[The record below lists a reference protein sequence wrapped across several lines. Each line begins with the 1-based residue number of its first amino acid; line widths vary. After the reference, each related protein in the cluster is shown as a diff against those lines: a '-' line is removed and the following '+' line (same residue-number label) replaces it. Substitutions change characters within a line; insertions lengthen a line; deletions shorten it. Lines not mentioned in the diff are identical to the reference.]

1 MAQAT
6 ILLVDDHLVVRQGC
20 RRILEQREDVAVVG
34 EAATGQEALEKI
46 DALKPTI
53 ILLDLS
59 LPDLGGIELI
69 RLLKAR
75 HPKVHVIVLSVHT
88 DEVYVYRALEA
99 RASAY
104 IVKQG
109 GAREL
114 EEAIDAVTA
123 GHMYLSP
130 LVSRPVV
137 DTYLKHAARV
147 AQPASERL
155 TAKEQEVLGLL
166 TEGLSSKEIGQR
178 LKASP
183 QTIDVH
189 RRNIMK
195 KLNIHTVPELVKW
208 AIRNKFLTLDE

>member
-1 MAQAT
+1 
-6 ILLVDDHLVVRQGC
+6 
-20 RRILEQREDVAVVG
+20 VAVVG
-34 EAATGQEALEKI
+34 EAASGQEALEKI
-46 DALKPTI
+46 NALKPTI
-53 ILLDLS
+53 VLLDLS
-59 LPDLGGIELI
+59 LPDLGGIELL
-69 RLLKAR
+69 RLLKTR
-75 HPKVHVIVLSVHT
+75 HPQGHVIVFSVHT

-99 RASAY
+99 GAAAY

-114 EEAIDAVTA
+114 EEAIDAVTL
-123 GHMYLSP
+123 GYVYLSP

-137 DTYLKHAARV
+137 DTYLKHATHVTQSAK
-147 AQPASERL
+147 ERL

-166 TEGLSSKEIGQR
+166 TEGLSSKEIAQR

-195 KLNIHTVPELVKW
+195 KLDIHTVPELVKW
-208 AIRNKFLTLDE
+208 AIRNKFLTLEE